1 MSLVT
6 NYCPGQNT
14 QLWLRFW
21 LRLHCVAA
29 KTEILQTNSFDN
41 QNVRRPPESGCTIP
55 SVQGQN
61 MYHPWHQDFMLTL
74 TSEQPGG

>member
-1 MSLVT
+1 MSLMT

-14 QLWLRFW
+14 ALTPI
-21 LRLHCVAA
+21 RLHCVAA

-41 QNVRRPPESGCTIP
+41 QNVRRSLESRCTIP

-61 MYHPWHQDFMLTL
+61 IL
-74 TSEQPGG
+74 PGIKISC